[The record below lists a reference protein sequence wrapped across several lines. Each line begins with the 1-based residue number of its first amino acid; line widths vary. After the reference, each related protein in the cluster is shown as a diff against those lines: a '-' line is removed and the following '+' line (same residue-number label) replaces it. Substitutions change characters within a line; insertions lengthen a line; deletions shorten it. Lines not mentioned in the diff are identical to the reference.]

1 MSTAPDERSVTVRY
15 YRSSDEEGLL
25 RVIQASFAPWPA
37 FDIDVTPID
46 HLRWKIE
53 SASRPETAHVV
64 AEANGQIVGAR
75 LCLVREY
82 LNDGK
87 TLTVRTDSD
96 NAVLPEWRGRGVN
109 AAIGDSVF
117 ESSPAE
123 LVLSSTRQPSLI
135 RRDQKLG
142 HRPLRNR
149 FVSASSLLSQ
159 GFPGGVAMSVSEI
172 TRFDERIIK
181 FWALAVELYEFIA
194 APSIGWLNWRY
205 CDPRGGNGFVLQTEE
220 NTEVTGFIVARTSR
234 GKGHIAY
241 LLALPGR
248 DDVIRTLIAACMTR
262 LRDAGI
268 SEAICTLPEHHPYR
282 DKLTEMGF
290 THKRRRIPVT
300 TRLRRPDDP
309 ERPFR
314 HDPHAR
320 IHLMLGDFDFI

>member
-1 MSTAPDERSVTVRY
+1 MPGQPAVSVRY
-15 YRSSDEEGLL
+15 YRPSDEEAVL

-37 FDIDVTPID
+37 FDIGVAPID

-53 SASRPETAHVV
+53 CAPDPEATHMV
-64 AEANGQIVGAR
+64 AEANGQIVGIR
-75 LCLVREY
+75 LCLVRDY
-82 LNDGK
+82 SNNGARV
-87 TLTVRTDSD
+87 TVRTDTD

-123 LVLSSTRQPSLI
+123 LILSSTREPSLI
-135 RRDQKLG
+135 RRDQDLG

-159 GFPGGVAMSVSEI
+159 SFPGAAAMSVSEI
-172 TRFDERIIK
+172 ARFDERIMK
-181 FWALAVELYEFIA
+181 LWTLAVQPYEFIL
-194 APSIGWLNWRY
+194 APSVNWLNWRF
-205 CDPRGGNGFVLQTEE
+205 CDQRGGNGFVLQTEE
-220 NTEVTGFIVARTSR
+220 NTDVTGFIVARTSR

-248 DDVIRTLIAACMTR
+248 GDVIQPLIAACMTR
-262 LRDAGI
+262 LRDAGVA
-268 SEAICTLPEHHPYR
+268 EAICTLPEHHPYR
-282 DKLTEMGF
+282 ETLLALGF

-300 TRLRRPDDP
+300 TRLRRTGDP

-314 HDPHAR
+314 HDPYAR